1 MATSLS
7 SLPSVSKLSG
17 LGSCSTASRSL
28 GGSNGATVLARVG
41 TKKVA
46 TTVKKA
52 ATKVASKAPRPA
64 ASRKP
69 ASGPDRPLWYPGVQ
83 APEWLDGSLP
93 GDYGFDPLGLAKPAE
108 YLQFDLDGLDQNK
121 AKNLA
126 GDVIGKVSKKAQLV
140 DAKNAFQPYDEV
152 FGLTRFR
159 ETELIHG
166 RWAMLGVLGAVAVE
180 ALTGVHWQDAGKV
193 ELVDGASYL
202 GLPLPFD
209 LPTLT
214 IIEVLLI
221 GYIEFARNG
230 VTDPEERIYPG
241 GYFDPLNLASSPEKA
256 AQLKVAELKHGR
268 LAMVSALGFA
278 VQAFA
283 TGTGPLDNLAQHLD
297 SPTTNTIFDTL
308 SK

>member
-28 GGSNGATVLARVG
+28 GASNGATVVARVG

-193 ELVDGASYL
+193 GWRSCGMAFTFCIGHLLSTSHARK
-202 GLPLPFD
+202 
-209 LPTLT
+209 T
-214 IIEVLLI
+214 I
-221 GYIEFARNG
+221 RCSG
-230 VTDPEERIYPG
+230 VT
-241 GYFDPLNLASSPEKA
+241 
-256 AQLKVAELKHGR
+256 
-268 LAMVSALGFA
+268 
-278 VQAFA
+278 
-283 TGTGPLDNLAQHLD
+283 
-297 SPTTNTIFDTL
+297 
-308 SK
+308 

>member
-1 MATSLS
+1 MT
-7 SLPSVSKLSG
+7 SVSKLSG
-17 LGSCSTASRSL
+17 LGSCSTAARSL
-28 GGSNGATVLARVG
+28 GSSNNTSTVVARVGTKVG

-46 TTVKKA
+46 ATVKKA
-52 ATKVASKAPRPA
+52 ATKVASRAPRPS
-64 ASRKP
+64 SRKP
-69 ASGPDRPLWYPGVQ
+69 ATGPDRPLWYPGVQ

-108 YLQFDLDGLDQNK
+108 YLQFDLDGLDQNRAVNK
-121 AKNLA
+121 A
-126 GDVIGKVSKKAQLV
+126 GDIIGKASKKAQLV
-140 DAKNAFQPYDEV
+140 DANSAFQPYDEV

-214 IIEVLLI
+214 AIEVLLI

-230 VTDPEERIYPG
+230 VSDPEERIYPG
-241 GYFDPLNLASSPEKA
+241 GYFDPLNLASNAEKA
-256 AQLKVAELKHGR
+256 ENLKVAELKHGR
-268 LAMVSALGFA
+268 LAMVAALGFA